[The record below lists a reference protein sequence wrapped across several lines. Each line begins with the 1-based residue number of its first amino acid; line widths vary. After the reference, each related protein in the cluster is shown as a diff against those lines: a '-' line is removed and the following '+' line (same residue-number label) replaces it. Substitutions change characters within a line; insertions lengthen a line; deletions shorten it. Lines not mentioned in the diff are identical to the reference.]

1 MGDEAGSA
9 DAPGD
14 ALSGCGGTCA
24 NGSASGSGRSG
35 GWGPVAILPST
46 LRSLLEAGP
55 TVFPTSSGSAVGAAG
70 RPLPAIS
77 ATPALIL
84 LLLGALALRLV
95 VAYVLFPDSG
105 FSSDIGSYTAWA
117 LAMADHGPAG
127 FYGALWSDYPP
138 AYLWVLWPI
147 GIVGQA
153 LGGDATGELIK
164 LPAIA
169 VDILVGLLLYRLVLG
184 WTWPGRRAQALALL
198 AAAAWLF
205 NPVTFYD
212 SALWGQTDSIGA
224 LVLVCAVAALI
235 RGNSEGAAGL
245 LAVAALVKPQFGVVL
260 APLVVATLLHRHLF
274 RAGSGPRVRPWAPA
288 ALAAWLVREQGPLR
302 LVSAALVFTVVFL
315 VIALP
320 FGLGPVEYLQLMSE
334 TAGGYAYLSVNA
346 YNPWALIGAGGT
358 TPLAFAYAWSPDTVP
373 LLGPIPGV
381 LIGVALLAAGF
392 LWAFARVLVTPDR
405 WTLLLAAAWLCLAFF
420 LLPTRVHERY
430 LFPVFVFL
438 PLLLAAGPRW
448 LIALAA
454 VAAGSFI
461 NLHGILT
468 IEGYGTPGLSTLPLG
483 RAFGPGQPIPV
494 ILSALLQASGFVLI
508 GWELRRRVAPDPYA
522 LAAGEIEG
530 AVRSFP
536 VPDRAR
542 AVGDDVSAGP
552 GVPDLPRA
560 DGMATAGAAA
570 TGPRRVGPSPADDAV
585 APGAPAPD
593 APSASPWAG
602 IGRSR
607 LAGLLGQ
614 PRIRADRSAG
624 LARERGGTLTRRDA
638 VAVLAVFVAAVAL
651 RGAGLAHPYGMYF
664 DEVYHARTALEFLQ
678 HWRYGVPHDIYE
690 YTHPHLAKYA
700 MAAGV
705 ELAGGNT
712 VTGTGALGVAGI
724 TDAVVERR
732 RAAADGVTGRSGDR
746 LWFAAADGVHARDL
760 GGGPAIG
767 PVGPAATALA
777 LDADAQELYIADAT
791 GGIHVL
797 ATFDADAVRSGAAD
811 AILPPEL
818 LGTLPPGAPVADLA
832 LTWEVVVAL
841 RTDGTLVS
849 LDRETGAVRGEG
861 GVPGGTA
868 LAVLPDAE
876 ALVARPAEMSD
887 LADAGGRIAEA
898 LGRDAGEIADLLAAP
913 GADGTAILRAWPD
926 GSVRDTLTGPIED
939 GRLAG
944 VTFTQVTPLA
954 VAGAAG
960 GTIVDAV
967 TLTTLRVLEG
977 STPALGV
984 GLLGSGVDRPVLYVA
999 ANGEVRSWSM
1009 DATGP
1014 IARDTIVLPGAG
1026 GPVLWNDTATLVHV
1040 AGTTA
1045 DGAPTVW
1052 VIEPHG
1058 DSLFADARLPF
1069 TPTALALDLQPDR
1082 PGEDRTALVAIAE
1095 DGRTATVGVGGN
1107 AFAWRLPGV
1116 LAGALT
1122 AALLFLLARILF
1134 RRRAVALVV
1143 AFLALAE
1150 GMLYANARIAMNDV
1164 YVTLFIVAAATLF
1177 AGLWTGR
1184 WQRAWQVAAGL
1195 VGIGLLLGLA
1205 LASKW
1210 VAAYAI
1216 GGFALLVLLRSALGR
1231 LIALAGMVAITG
1243 VLGTAALRAPDVPD
1257 PSRNWFFPLVMVAL
1271 TLALGAAIVRRPIRF
1286 TLEELRFAIGL
1297 PAVAGVLAIVAGV
1310 ALWLVPADPAAEP
1323 GPVTPL
1329 RLLVA
1334 GAATLMVAAGVAVAG
1349 VLGGQAGIGP
1359 LARVRRE
1366 RPGAPE
1372 LAPAPDGWLR
1382 PGAALGVPWLF
1393 ALACLAVLPV
1403 AVYVLAYLPW
1413 ANLGNQLW
1421 PGFPAGNGGQTLW
1434 QLTLGMY
1441 DYHDGLR
1448 ATHAA
1453 SSPWWAWLLDLKPVW
1468 FYQEGFAEGRVG
1480 AIYDTANLVVFWLGI
1495 AGLLFCAWAAWTRRS
1510 LALTLV
1516 IVLFLALWIPW
1527 ARIDRATFQ
1536 YHVYTSIPMIV
1547 LALAYLVA
1555 ELWHGPSRVAW
1566 AVARYGAALA
1576 LLGAPL
1582 LWILRGPLCGIAGVE
1597 AVNAGASQCAAEV
1610 TRTVGLSPQ
1619 VMGAALA
1626 LLAGATVAAWIVQTA
1641 QPTAAGERGGLL
1653 GRTGIALGVTAL
1665 ATIGGVVAARVLL
1678 PAEPVSLLL
1687 ADTLIAPLAFLALL
1701 VPAALIVRARDPRR
1715 LAGGILVAAALFFV
1729 AWLPNISGLPL
1740 PSSLAYIYGGLLP
1753 TWDYS
1758 FQFSVNMDPRIE
1770 GGMLR
1775 ADTLVLT
1782 ATLCIVLAALVPVA
1796 RGWGARSGPR
1806 PADPGLPPPDA
1817 SPGPGTGP

>member
-1 MGDEAGSA
+1 M
-9 DAPGD
+9 
-14 ALSGCGGTCA
+14 
-24 NGSASGSGRSG
+24 
-35 GWGPVAILPST
+35 
-46 LRSLLEAGP
+46 
-55 TVFPTSSGSAVGAAG
+55 FPTSSGSAVGAAG

-127 FYGALWSDYPP
+127 FYGAVWSDYPP

-169 VDILVGLLLYRLVLG
+169 VDIVVGLLLYRVVLG

-224 LVLVCAVAALI
+224 LVLLCAVAALI

-245 LAVAALVKPQFGVVL
+245 LALAALVKPQFGVVL

-288 ALAAWLVREQGPLR
+288 GLAAWLAREQGPLR
-302 LVSAALVFTVVFL
+302 LVTAALVFTVVFL

-320 FGLGPVEYLQLMSE
+320 FGLGPLEYLRLMSE

-346 YNPWALIGAGGT
+346 YNPWALVGAGGT
-358 TPLAFAYAWSPDTVP
+358 APLAFAYAWSPDTVP

-381 LIGVALLAAGF
+381 LIGVALLALGF
-392 LWAFARVLVTPDR
+392 AWAFVRTLVTPDR

-448 LIALAA
+448 LVALAA
-454 VAAGSFI
+454 VALGSFI
-461 NLHGILT
+461 NLHGILS
-468 IEGYGTPGLSTLPLG
+468 IDGYGTPGLSTLPLG
-483 RAFGPGQPIPV
+483 RAFGPGQPLPV
-494 ILSALLQASGFVLI
+494 IVSALLQIGGFALI
-508 GWELRRRVAPDPYA
+508 GWELRRRVVPDPYQ
-522 LAAGEIEG
+522 LAAGEIAG
-530 AVRSFP
+530 AVRSIP

-542 AVGDDVSAGP
+542 AVGDGVPMADARGWDPTAPAGSSAG
-552 GVPDLPRA
+552 
-560 DGMATAGAAA
+560 ATADA
-570 TGPRRVGPSPADDAV
+570 GPRRVGPDAEPA
-585 APGAPAPD
+585 
-593 APSASPWAG
+593 APSAEASDAPPPALSPWASA
-602 IGRSR
+602 GRSR
-607 LAGLLGQ
+607 IAGILGQ

-624 LARERGGTLTRRDA
+624 LARERGGTFTRRDLA
-638 VAVLAVFVAAVAL
+638 AVVAVFIAAVVL
-651 RGAGLAHPYGMYF
+651 RGVGLAHPYGMYF
-664 DEVYHARTALEFLQ
+664 DEVYHARTGLEFLQ

-705 ELAGGNT
+705 EIAGGNR
-712 VTGTGALGVAGI
+712 VTGTGDLGIAGV

-732 RAAADGVTGRSGDR
+732 RDAADGSGARSGDR
-746 LWFAAADGVHARDL
+746 LWIAAADGVHARDL

-777 LDADAQELYIADAT
+777 LDMDAQELYIADAT

-797 ATFDADAVRSGAAD
+797 ATFDADAVRAGDVD
-811 AILPPEL
+811 AMFPPEL

-861 GVPGGTA
+861 GVPGGTG

-876 ALVARPAEMSD
+876 VLVARPAEMGD
-887 LADAGGRIAEA
+887 LADAAGRLAEA
-898 LGRDAGEIADLLAAP
+898 LGRDPGEIAALLASP
-913 GADGTAILRAWPD
+913 GADGAVLLQAWPD
-926 GSVRDTLTGPIED
+926 TAVRETLTGPIDD
-939 GRLAG
+939 GRLTG
-944 VTFTQVTPLA
+944 VTFTQATPIA
-954 VAGAAG
+954 IAGAAG
-960 GTIVDAV
+960 GTIVDAA

-984 GLLGSGVDRPVLYVA
+984 GLLGNGVDRPVLYVA

-1014 IARDTIVLPGAG
+1014 IARDTTELPGAG
-1026 GPVLWNDTATLVHV
+1026 GPVLWNDTATLIHV

-1069 TPTALALDLQPDR
+1069 APVALAMDLQPER
-1082 PGEDRTALVAIAE
+1082 PGDDRTALITVAE

-1143 AFLALAE
+1143 AFLALTE

-1184 WQRAWQVAAGL
+1184 WQRAWQVAVGL
-1195 VGIGLLLGLA
+1195 VGVGLLLGLA

-1231 LIALAGMVAITG
+1231 LVALAGMVAITG

-1257 PSRNWFFPLVMVAL
+1257 PSRNWFFPLIMVAL
-1271 TLALGAAIVRRPIRF
+1271 TLALGAAIVRRPVRF
-1286 TLEELRFAIGL
+1286 TLEELRFAIGA
-1297 PAVAGVLAIVAGV
+1297 PAVAGVLAIIAGA

-1323 GPVTPL
+1323 GPITPL

-1334 GAATLMVAAGVAVAG
+1334 GAGALLLAAGVGVAG
-1349 VLGGQAGIGP
+1349 ILGGQAGIGP

-1372 LAPAPDGWLR
+1372 LSPAPDGWLR
-1382 PGAALGVPWLF
+1382 PGAALGIPWLF

-1421 PGFPAGNGGQTLW
+1421 PGFPVGNDGQTLW

-1468 FYQEGFAEGRVG
+1468 FYQEGFADGRVG
-1480 AIYDTANLVVFWLGI
+1480 AIYDTGNLVVFWLGI
-1495 AGLLFCAWAAWTRRS
+1495 AGLLFCAWAAWARRS

-1566 AVARYGAALA
+1566 AVARYGTALA

-1582 LWILRGPLCGIAGVE
+1582 LWILRQPLCGIAGVE
-1597 AVNAGASQCAAEV
+1597 SVNAGAAQCAAEV

-1619 VMGAALA
+1619 VMGAALV

-1641 QPTAAGERGGLL
+1641 QPSAAGERSGLL
-1653 GRTGIALGVTAL
+1653 GRTGLALGATAI
-1665 ATIGGVVAARVLL
+1665 ATIGGVVAARLL
-1678 PAEPVSLLL
+1678 LAPEPVSLTL

-1740 PSSLAYIYGGLLP
+1740 PSGLAYIYGGLLP

-1758 FQFSVNMDPRIE
+1758 FQFGVNMDPRIE

-1796 RGWGARSGPR
+1796 RSWGARGVAR
-1806 PADPGLPPPDA
+1806 PADPPPPPDA
-1817 SPGPGTGP
+1817 PAGPGPA